1 MSYSYADSRSALA
14 QLQSLHACMKGFGNA
29 VRDPTAGIKIGMRQ
43 QHTEFIASES
53 RGHID
58 FTTGIPEHVTHR
70 LEDFITLLVTQRIVQ
85 CLEAIEIDHHE
96 AQ

>member
-1 MSYSYADSRSALA
+1 MPYPYADSGSALA

-29 VRDPTAGIKIGMRQ
+29 VRDPATGIKIGMGQ
-43 QHTEFIASES
+43 QNTEFIASES

-58 FTTGIPEHVTHR
+58 FATGIPEHVAHR

-85 CLEAIEIDHHE
+85 RLESIEIDHHE